1 MDHQAIAQLLGNY
14 GDFVGA
20 IAVVATLA
28 YLAIQI
34 NQNNTLLKAQIR
46 AVRAQIRMDG
56 FDHIASNPD
65 LIRARVKEKSSDGLT
80 VFDEEVLLVSA
91 LAMFTRWQ
99 YVFGEWQAGLLE
111 ESDVPVRVW
120 RYSLSDGSAYRAVW
134 EQIGEI
140 SFRPDFVKWM
150 ETNVVSP
157 IAGL

>member
-1 MDHQAIAQLLGNY
+1 MDHQALAQMLGNY
-14 GDFVGA
+14 GEFVGA

-46 AVRAQIRMDG
+46 TVRAQIRMDA
-56 FDHIASNPD
+56 FDHLAGNPD
-65 LIRARVKEKSSDGLT
+65 LARARVKQRSGDGLT
-80 VFDEEVLLVSA
+80 EFDEQILRASA

-111 ESDVPVRVW
+111 ESEVPVRNW
-120 RYSLSDGSAYRAVW
+120 RFILSDGSANRDIW
-134 EQIGEI
+134 EQLGEI

-150 ETNVVSP
+150 ESNVVRP
-157 IAGL
+157 IGGS